1 MGEAMNAKVV
11 ACANM
16 KGGVGKSTVALSFA
30 EGTAH
35 LGQGRLR
42 VLVIDT
48 DLQLNA
54 STILVRDLDGGEP
67 WRQGKT
73 VEDYLRQR
81 AAGQCPKAMSL
92 VHYVDEN
99 VQLLSAKLTLVNF
112 ERSLLSRDRPTTM
125 VRNDISA
132 WFGECLSQ
140 LREHYQLIIVDTPPG
155 LSLLA
160 ECALQLA
167 DLVVIPTVPNRLSS
181 AGIETY
187 AKYITDELGLVD
199 VGTKSTVLI
208 NMKPTPA
215 TRTSEKWIEQIK
227 AEAGADSFP
236 YKLFDTQYGMR
247 DGYRRGTEIERPA
260 NFQRAW
266 GTVADPILAAT
277 RELWSFLDAPLHQR
291 G

>member
-1 MGEAMNAKVV
+1 MNAKVV

-16 KGGVGKSTVALSFA
+16 KGGVGKSTVALSLA
-30 EGTAH
+30 EGTSH
-35 LGQGRLR
+35 LGLR

-54 STILVRDLDGGEP
+54 STILVRDLDGAEP

-81 AAGQCPKAMSL
+81 EAGHSPHAMSL
-92 VHYVDEN
+92 VHHVDDR
-99 VQLLSAKLTLVNF
+99 VHLLSAKLSLVNF
-112 ERSLLSRDRPTTM
+112 ERSLLSRRGPMTM

-132 WFGECLSQ
+132 WFGDLLSEV
-140 LREHYQLIIVDTPPG
+140 REHYELIIIDTPPG
-155 LSLLA
+155 LSILA

-167 DLVVIPTVPNRLSS
+167 NLVVIPTVPNRLSS

-187 AKYITDELGLVD
+187 AKYINDELGLVE

-208 NMKPTPA
+208 NMKPPTA
-215 TRTSEKWIEQIK
+215 TRSSERWIRQLED
-227 AEAGADSFP
+227 EAGAESFP
-236 YKLFDTQYGMR
+236 YKLFPTHYIMR
-247 DGYRRGTEIERPA
+247 DGYRTGTEVERPDS
-260 NFQRAW
+260 FPRIW
-266 GTVADPILAAT
+266 GTVANPILAAT
-277 RELWSFLDAPLHQR
+277 RELWSFLDAPLHER